1 MTPRDRVMTT
11 LRGERA
17 DRVPL
22 NVFAGW
28 NPGARE
34 RVNRKYGHV
43 DDFCRRH
50 HVDLVT
56 AFLPRFPFGRPEEH
70 PSQPTLDDFLAMEPI
85 DPTSPALLDMHCDG
99 DLFLSVNEALEYRKH
114 GLPVLVNVWGI
125 LESYQFLFEQDGR
138 PGTEQALLNMLVER
152 EKTEAIF
159 HRLAA
164 WGAAAA
170 ENAIRAGAD
179 ILEVSDDWGQQ
190 HTMMFNPELWWELIY
205 PTEKIIIDVA
215 RKHDV
220 PVILHSDGDITLVL
234 DGVKKLGVSGLH
246 PVQESAGMSFARTRE
261 ILGDGVCI
269 MGGLDTVTALPVMS
283 PDQIREEVKRVFG
296 LLKESGPFIFAGSHM
311 FQDDAPLPV
320 IEAAYET
327 AYDLSSF
334 G

>member
-1 MTPRDRVMTT
+1 
-11 LRGERA
+11 
-17 DRVPL
+17 
-22 NVFAGW
+22 
-28 NPGARE
+28 
-34 RVNRKYGHV
+34 
-43 DDFCRRH
+43 
-50 HVDLVT
+50 
-56 AFLPRFPFGRPEEH
+56 
-70 PSQPTLDDFLAMEPI
+70 
-85 DPTSPALLDMHCDG
+85 
-99 DLFLSVNEALEYRKH
+99 
-114 GLPVLVNVWGI
+114 
-125 LESYQFLFEQDGR
+125 
-138 PGTEQALLNMLVER
+138 MLVER

-190 HTMMFNPELWWELIY
+190 HTLMFNPELWWEMIY
-205 PTEKIIIDVA
+205 PTEKMIIDVA

-327 AYDLSSF
+327 AYDLASF